1 MANDIASLG
10 LRVDSSEV
18 DKGSEALDKLARSG
32 EKAEQASRKFEQST
46 EKAKES
52 IKSEKDEISRL
63 LGQIDPTTKA
73 FERLDQ
79 QERKLYQL
87 RSSNKIDLD
96 TYSQYR
102 QKIDEGREALARAN
116 DNLARTGNTAKQTA
130 AAMRNVPAQFTD
142 IVVSLQGGQQP
153 LTVFLQQGG
162 QLKDMFGG
170 IGPAARALGGY
181 VLGLVN
187 PFTLGAAAV
196 GALSLA
202 YYKGSQESEKFN
214 KALILTGGYA
224 GVTSGQLSD
233 LARELDGIAGVTQR
247 SAAAALTQVAES
259 GKFTGEQ
266 IKLVATAAEQMRVA
280 TGKSV
285 EDTVAEFAKLRKD
298 PVGAILELN
307 DQYHFLT
314 QSQLDQIHSLKEQGR
329 EQDAASAA
337 FKIYA
342 GVIAER
348 TPQIAENLGT
358 IEHAW
363 KLLKEAAAE
372 TIDGALSIGRVAP
385 DAQIIDDLTKRIAYL
400 KSTVGSGFEPFADTP
415 AEIAKLQ
422 SQLDKLTA
430 SQKTAAAAVKQT
442 IDSGEAKDRLKAEA
456 DWDRIKLGNLGKQA
470 RLEYDIAEIRKVGL
484 KAGKDQAEIDKQVE
498 AERLKYEESL
508 SKPRTKAYQDDAA
521 TRMLQSLGQQE
532 AALRAQLDTTQKLTG
547 AQKDLAEF
555 ERLIADLKTKGTL
568 TADQKSLLANE
579 AKERAQLK
587 VNVSLEE
594 ELEKRRQ
601 LNSLVERAAQLQ
613 ESMSNSLRNQ
623 QEQYDRQLSGA
634 GLGSQARER
643 IESERSIYREFQ
655 RYQEQLD
662 KATPKDQLGSEEY
675 KRASQSI
682 QSSLNTAL
690 KANQNYYQ
698 ALDQQNQDWAVG
710 ASDAFNDYLDNA
722 RNVAGQTREMFSNAF
737 SNMEDG
743 IVDFVKTGKLSFKDF
758 ADSLIEDLI
767 RIQVRQAAAGLL
779 SSAFS
784 GGSSLFGGSGTMT
797 GFSEGSS
804 YSFGG
809 GRAVG
814 GSVDPDKF
822 YEVNEKGPE
831 LFSQGGKTYLMSGS
845 QGGYVTPIADTR
857 YLSASTSSSS
867 AGYASA
873 PAITQHISVQGT
885 ADEATLA
892 RIRQAADQGARQGY
906 QMVLRDLKQNGP
918 ARQLISR

>member
-18 DKGSEALDKLARSG
+18 DRGTESLQKLAQAGAQSENAAKKLG
-32 EKAEQASRKFEQST
+32 DSWSKSTSDGLGQASATWKQF
-46 EKAKES
+46 
-52 IKSEKDEISRL
+52 ISARL
-63 LGQIDPTTKA
+63 SDYTKLEGSHAAAMRRLGQEWRDLKGTFSVPPPANPLKPID
-73 FERLDQ
+73 D
-79 QERKLYQL
+79 
-87 RSSNKIDLD
+87 
-96 TYSQYR
+96 
-102 QKIDEGREALARAN
+102 ALIK
-116 DNLARTGNTAKQTA
+116 TGISAKQTA
-130 AAMRNVPAQFTD
+130 AALRGVPAQFTD
-142 IVVSLQGGQQP
+142 IAVSLQGGQNP
-153 LTVFLQQGG
+153 LTVLLQQGG

-170 IGPAARALGGY
+170 IGPASRALGGY
-181 VLGLVN
+181 VAGLIN
-187 PFTLGAAAV
+187 PFSLAAAAAGTLG
-196 GALSLA
+196 LA
-202 YYKGSQESEKFN
+202 YYKGSQESERFN

-224 GVTSGQLSD
+224 GVTSGQLAD

-266 IKLVATAAEQMRVA
+266 IKLVATAAAQMRVA

-314 QSQLDQIHSLKEQGR
+314 QSQLDQIRSLKEQGR

-358 IEHAW
+358 IEDAW

-682 QSSLNTAL
+682 QNSLNTAL

-710 ASDAFNDYLDNA
+710 ASDAFNDYLDSA
-722 RNVAGQTREMFSNAF
+722 RNVAGQTRDMFSNAF

-784 GGSSLFGGSGTMT
+784 GGSSLFGGSGTIT
-797 GFSEGSS
+797 GFSEGHS
-804 YSFGG
+804 YSLAANAKGGVYESPSLSAYSGKVYDSPQFFAFAKGAGVFGE
-809 GRAVG
+809 A
-814 GSVDPDKF
+814 
-822 YEVNEKGPE
+822 GPE
-831 LFSQGGKTYLMSGS
+831 AIMPLTRAADGSLGVRATGGASSTG
-845 QGGYVTPIADTR
+845 D
-857 YLSASTSSSS
+857 SAS
-867 AGYASA
+867 
-873 PAITQHISVQGT
+873 ITQTFHINGDVSPQTVAMIQQ
-885 ADEATLA
+885 ATK
-892 RIRQAADQGARQGY
+892 QATIDAY
-906 QMVLRDLKQNGP
+906 QSIGKDFKQNGP
-918 ARQLISR
+918 LRQMLRR